1 MQKIESYVE
10 DKQEFHPDAEHN
22 DKEKKN
28 TERGKNLYGWR
39 KHPNTRMISSL
50 SQETS
55 TSKLEVILL
64 KECQRRTFPG
74 IE

>member
-28 TERGKNLYGWR
+28 TERGKNLYG
-39 KHPNTRMISSL
+39 
-50 SQETS
+50 
-55 TSKLEVILL
+55 
-64 KECQRRTFPG
+64 
-74 IE
+74 